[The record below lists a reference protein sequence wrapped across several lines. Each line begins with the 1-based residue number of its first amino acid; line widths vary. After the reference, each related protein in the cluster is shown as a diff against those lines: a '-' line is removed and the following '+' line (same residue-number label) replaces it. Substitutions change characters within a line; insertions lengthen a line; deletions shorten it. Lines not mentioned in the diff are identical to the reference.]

1 MPVPRVSRTASRAP
15 ARRAPAPLGQQR
27 GVAVVV
33 DEHRQAGALGE
44 HVARRDVLQREV
56 VRRAG
61 HAGAPVDQRGD
72 ARRRR
77 PRRRRRASRTS
88 STTPVSWS
96 STCWVPSPRAS
107 RKARW
112 RTARSGVTAPARS
125 FVPPRSTPITH
136 PRAMSATIR
145 GSMPDRPE
153 YKVHR
158 TRPRFLGRP
167 PRRRL
172 GARRAAPR
180 DPRPRARGRRRA
192 RADGARRRG
201 DGGDGRGGEPPRVV
215 HGRRRRPRL
224 PLPGKVTPLRF
235 AAGFLLGIVL
245 WLVLS
250 AATFLVSSL
259 TAKGVGD
266 AAVAA
271 LDDGSSGSGS
281 PTTTLVLGSDQ
292 RPKGTKE
299 PGAAGASQ
307 RADSIML
314 LRSGG
319 GASAKLSIPRDTLVT
334 IPGHGV
340 SKINASYAFGGAALT
355 IETVKQFLG
364 IEVNH
369 VIEVN
374 FENFPKLIDGMGG
387 IDVTGCVVSEIN
399 GGRRNGGQTLRL
411 RRGTHHLSGDEALV
425 LARTRKNKCRP
436 AEDDRARVRRQQQI
450 VSAMKSRALSPAGF
464 ARAPSSPGRRRG
476 PSAPT

>member
-1 MPVPRVSRTASRAP
+1 MP
-15 ARRAPAPLGQQR
+15 
-27 GVAVVV
+27 
-33 DEHRQAGALGE
+33 E
-44 HVARRDVLQREV
+44 
-56 VRRAG
+56 
-61 HAGAPVDQRGD
+61 
-72 ARRRR
+72 
-77 PRRRRRASRTS
+77 
-88 STTPVSWS
+88 
-96 STCWVPSPRAS
+96 
-107 RKARW
+107 
-112 RTARSGVTAPARS
+112 
-125 FVPPRSTPITH
+125 
-136 PRAMSATIR
+136 
-145 GSMPDRPE
+145 RPE

-158 TRPRFLGRP
+158 TRPRFLGRRFDP
-167 PRRRL
+167 SDDGAALDELRRETPGREP
-172 GARRAAPR
+172 AADGEP
-180 DPRPRARGRRRA
+180 
-192 RADGARRRG
+192 RADGARRER
-201 DGGDGRGGEPPRVV
+201 DCGDGRGGEPPRVV
-215 HGRRRRPRL
+215 HGRRRRPHL

-271 LDDGSSGSGS
+271 LDDGSSGLGS

-292 RPKGTKE
+292 RPEGTKE

-340 SKINASYAFGGAALT
+340 SKINAAYAFGGAALT

-374 FENFPKLIDGMGG
+374 FENFPKLIDAMGG
-387 IDVTGCVVSEIN
+387 IDVTTGCVVSEIN

-464 ARAPSSPGRRRG
+464 ARAPFIAWQTPRAIRTDMSGGTLMAYLVGLGLSGN
-476 PSAPT
+476 APTRVLPATPTTGGSLSVSPADRQAAVRAFEGG

>member
-1 MPVPRVSRTASRAP
+1 MP
-15 ARRAPAPLGQQR
+15 
-27 GVAVVV
+27 
-33 DEHRQAGALGE
+33 E
-44 HVARRDVLQREV
+44 
-56 VRRAG
+56 
-61 HAGAPVDQRGD
+61 
-72 ARRRR
+72 
-77 PRRRRRASRTS
+77 
-88 STTPVSWS
+88 
-96 STCWVPSPRAS
+96 
-107 RKARW
+107 
-112 RTARSGVTAPARS
+112 
-125 FVPPRSTPITH
+125 
-136 PRAMSATIR
+136 
-145 GSMPDRPE
+145 RPE

-158 TRPRFLGRP
+158 TRPRFLGRRSDP
-167 PRRRL
+167 SDDGAALDELRRETPGREP
-172 GARRAAPR
+172 AADREP
-180 DPRPRARGRRRA
+180 
-192 RADGARRRG
+192 RADGARR
-201 DGGDGRGGEPPRVV
+201 GGDGRGGEPPRAV
-215 HGRRRRPRL
+215 HGRRRRPHL

-271 LDDGSSGSGS
+271 LDDGSSGLGS

-340 SKINASYAFGGAALT
+340 SKINAAYAFGGAALT

-374 FENFPKLIDGMGG
+374 FENFPKLIDAMGG
-387 IDVTGCVVSEIN
+387 IDVTG
-399 GGRRNGGQTLRL
+399 
-411 RRGTHHLSGDEALV
+411 
-425 LARTRKNKCRP
+425 P
-436 AEDDRARVRRQQQI
+436 AA
-450 VSAMKSRALSPAGF
+450 S
-464 ARAPSSPGRRRG
+464 
-476 PSAPT
+476 